1 MMLHENRPCQVS
13 DKSVVGLYIFQL
25 KKLDESVDGDDPSL
39 VMVFPCVVCF
49 RLMHEA
55 NLSCHLK
62 GFHRVHFRPV
72 HFRSVVSD
80 RSLNLNQPTKITN
93 QNCWKKNYQLQG
105 AVSVTPWPFDN
116 FWGLD
121 LAFTS
126 YQKRA
131 IKTLNLALE
140 ELDALWI
147 PVTKSWKLNERM
159 CAGRCW
165 SWGVVAR
172 KRFV

>member
-1 MMLHENRPCQVS
+1 MLHENRPCQVS

-93 QNCWKKNYQLQG
+93 QNCWKKKQPTSRRRLRDSQ
-105 AVSVTPWPFDN
+105 SVT
-116 FWGLD
+116 
-121 LAFTS
+121 TS
-126 YQKRA
+126 EVW
-131 IKTLNLALE
+131 TLLSL
-140 ELDALWI
+140 LIRSGQSRL
-147 PVTKSWKLNERM
+147 
-159 CAGRCW
+159 
-165 SWGVVAR
+165 
-172 KRFV
+172 